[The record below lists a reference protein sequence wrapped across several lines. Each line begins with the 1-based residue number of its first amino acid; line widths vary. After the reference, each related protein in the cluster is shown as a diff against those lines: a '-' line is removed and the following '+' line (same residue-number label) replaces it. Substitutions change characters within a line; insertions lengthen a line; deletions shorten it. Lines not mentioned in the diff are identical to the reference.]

1 MELKVSRN
9 SALSIHTQLKEQIKG
24 LVLDGVLENNEQLP
38 TVRQLGEFLQ
48 INKNTVSKVYK
59 DLETEGY
66 VESQKGRGTFV
77 SYKKDVKKIQFLNEI
92 EQVLRKGISEGIDY
106 QEIMGMVYFK
116 SHHLRFLALKG
127 KIEKMAIVE
136 CNPLS
141 IADFTDIV
149 HNEIKNVEIVGV
161 LIDDLQKNYKEVEKK
176 LENIDFIAIPYNHY
190 HEVDKE
196 LEKLNKEIFTFGISK
211 SLKLFNHSKKMK
223 NKIVGII
230 GNNLEEEQVIKRQ
243 FQNVQTK
250 DFLFYGGLKSKGIE
264 NLKNFLREI
273 DILILTDDLEEE
285 VKINLKPKKPYIVYM
300 GKYVIDDMKVLKEIF
315 D

>member
-9 SALSIHTQLKEQIKG
+9 STLSIHTQLKEQIKG
-24 LVLDGVLENNEQLP
+24 LVLDGLLENEEQLP

-66 VESQKGRGTFV
+66 VQSQKGRGTFV
-77 SYKKDVKKIQFLNEI
+77 SYKKDAKKIEFLNEI
-92 EQVLRKGISEGIDY
+92 EQVLRKGISAGINY

-127 KIEKMAIVE
+127 KIKKMAIIE
-136 CNPLS
+136 CNPTS
-141 IADFTDIV
+141 IKDFTDLI
-149 HNEIKNVEIVGV
+149 HKEMKSIKVEGV
-161 LIDDLQKNYKEVEKK
+161 LIEDLQNNFKAVEKQLK
-176 LENIDFIAIPYNHY
+176 DVEFIAIPYLHY

-196 LEKLNKEIFTFGISK
+196 LEKLDKEIFTFGISQ

-223 NKIVGII
+223 NKTVGII
-230 GNNLEEEQVIKRQ
+230 GYVLVEEYVIKRQ
-243 FQNVQTK
+243 FQNVKTK
-250 DFLFYGGLKSKGIE
+250 EFKYYGGLGKSGIE
-264 NLKNFLREI
+264 PLKNFLREV
-273 DILILTDDLEEE
+273 DFLILTDTVEEE
-285 VKINLKPKKPYIVYM
+285 IKENLKPKKPYIVYM
-300 GKYVIDDMKVLKEIF
+300 GKYAIDDMKVLKEIF

>member
-9 SALSIHTQLKEQIKG
+9 STLSIHAQLKEQIKG
-24 LVLDGVLENNEQLP
+24 LVLDGLLEKDEQLP

-77 SYKKDVKKIQFLNEI
+77 SYKRDKKKTEFLEEI
-92 EQVLRKGISEGIDY
+92 EKVLRKGISEGIDY

-116 SHHLRFLALKG
+116 SHHLRFLSLKG
-127 KIEKMAIVE
+127 KINKMAIVE
-136 CNPLS
+136 CNPTS
-141 IADFTDIV
+141 ISDF
-149 HNEIKNVEIVGV
+149 K
-161 LIDDLQKNYKEVEKK
+161 DLVRKEVKEVEIEGILIEELKK
-176 LENIDFIAIPYNHY
+176 DFKAVKRRLKDIEFIAIPYVHY

-196 LEKLNKEIFTFGISK
+196 LEELDKEIFTFGITL
-211 SLKLFNHSKKMK
+211 SLKVFNHSKKMK

-230 GNNLEEEQVIKRQ
+230 GNDLEEEYVIKRQ
-243 FQNVQTK
+243 FQNVKTK
-250 DFLFYGGLKSKGIE
+250 EFKFYGGFEKLGVDPLKK
-264 NLKNFLREI
+264 FLREV
-273 DILILTDDLEEE
+273 DFLILTDTVENV
-285 VKINLKPKKPYIVYM
+285 VKENLKPKKPYIVFM
-300 GKYVIDDMKVLKEIF
+300 GKYAVDDMRVLREIF

>member
-9 SALSIHTQLKEQIKG
+9 STLSIHTQLKEQIKG
-24 LVLDGVLENNEQLP
+24 LVLDGVLENEEQLP

-77 SYKKDVKKIQFLNEI
+77 SYKKDEKKIQFLNEI
-92 EQVLRKGISEGIDY
+92 EQVLRKGISAGIDY

-161 LIDDLQKNYKEVEKK
+161 LIDDLQKNYKEVQKK
-176 LENIDFIAIPYNHY
+176 LKDIDFIAIPYNHY

-196 LEKLNKEIFTFGISK
+196 LEKLNKEVFTFGISK

-285 VKINLKPKKPYIVYM
+285 IKINLKPKKPYIVYM

-315 D
+315 N